1 MIQNL
6 QIFGTTDNR
15 MRQNGSGDS
24 FAAQYIDDESRVLC
38 MVINGTGLYEN
49 GETAADT
56 ARAAIISYLEE
67 NRDGSVR
74 NRLAAAMTSVNS
86 HMARHNAS
94 RPASQHTR
102 CGVTAAIISNSDATV
117 TIAHTGNNGMF
128 CLSDGKLAKLTDI
141 NAAYQS
147 NENKHTGSEL
157 DKSGNNSIGIS
168 EFRIERDCVLM
179 LCSNDIYTNA
189 DPEMIS
195 DQLSRF
201 DDELADIAL
210 TLIENGGSDVSR
222 DNSTVV
228 LARIKAAPKSI
239 KNDIRE
245 TQYDH
250 EDPLADVHGNPSVS
264 GRIFSAKNIA
274 IGLTAIIIA
283 FFAGYFAAFTLAH
296 RKFVDASAELA
307 VCRDNISAATQEI
320 SALKDSIDSMQNALD
335 RMSSA
340 GQQAPAEE

>member
-15 MRQNGSGDS
+15 IRQNGSGDS

-128 CLSDGKLAKLTDI
+128 CLSDGKLAKLT
-141 NAAYQS
+141 
-147 NENKHTGSEL
+147 GCEL

-179 LCSNDIYTNA
+179 LCSNDICTNA

-335 RMSSA
+335 SMRSVA
-340 GQQAPAEE
+340 QQAPVEE